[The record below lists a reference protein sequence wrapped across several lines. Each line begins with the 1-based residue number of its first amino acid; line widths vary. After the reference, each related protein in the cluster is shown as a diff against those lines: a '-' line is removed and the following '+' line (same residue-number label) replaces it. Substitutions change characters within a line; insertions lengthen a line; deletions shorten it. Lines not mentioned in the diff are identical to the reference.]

1 MKPSAGFFFLV
12 FVALAHA
19 APPHRPLAPELAAAA
34 PANLL
39 PADLASAMAFRNTI
53 TPPAT
58 ATWVQGEGGATVL
71 RLESTA
77 TAPDIRQATVSW
89 KLGAATERNAVLLAR
104 FQARAEYARQ
114 ESGEAILQFTVEQD
128 GARHLLVPLSIS
140 PEWTQIELPLATSA
154 AAAAGEMRVTLSFA
168 AIPQAVQ
175 IANLEVLHFGQ
186 RVQVEQLPQLRF
198 TYRGR
203 EPGATWRA
211 AALKRIEDI
220 RTAPL
225 RVRVLDASAR
235 PLPGAQVHVRLV
247 RPEFLFG
254 TAVDAALITAETED
268 ARRYR
273 ATLLSMF
280 DTAVLDNAVKWPR
293 WGSSPE
299 SRALALRAT
308 DWLEASKL
316 RIRGHNLVWP
326 GMKFLPPWVVQLPE
340 PKSELPLLIQERIR
354 DVMTPLRGRIVG
366 WDVINEM
373 LHEQYLFKFM
383 PETEAAGWFKLA
395 REIDPHAQLFINE
408 YSMLNNRRSPERIA
422 LYLELIRRLRAAG
435 APIDAIGVQGHV
447 GRQPRDP
454 QAVLADLDLLAT
466 EGLPVQITE
475 FDLDTPDEE
484 LQADYT
490 RDFLIAL
497 YSHPAVTGFTKWGF
511 WQSRHWKPQGAMF
524 RADWS
529 EKPNAKV
536 WRELVRG
543 EWLTKADLTA
553 DERGLAHLRGHLG
566 VYEFTVK
573 AAGKTSVQMRTLTK
587 AGADVTLLVP

>member
-1 MKPSAGFFFLV
+1 MI
-12 FVALAHA
+12 A
-19 APPHRPLAPELAAAA
+19 AMFGAPAHRPLASELAAAK
-34 PANLL
+34 PVNLL
-39 PADLASAMAFRNTI
+39 PADLAGAMTFRNTAN
-53 TPPAT
+53 PPAT
-58 ATWVQGEGGATVL
+58 ATWTEGEGGGAML
-71 RLESTA
+71 RLESTG
-77 TAPDIRQATVSW
+77 TASDIRQATVAW
-89 KLGAATERNAVLLAR
+89 KLRESVARNDVLLAR
-104 FQARAEYARQ
+104 FYARAEYARQ

-140 PEWTQIELPLATSA
+140 PEWTQVELPLATSA

-186 RVQVEQLPQLRF
+186 RVKVEQLPQMRF

-203 EPGATWRA
+203 EPGAAWRE
-211 AALKRIEDI
+211 AALKRIQEI

-225 RVRVLDASAR
+225 NLRVLDASVR
-235 PLPGAQVHVRLV
+235 PLAGARVEVRLV
-247 RPEFLFG
+247 QPEFLFG
-254 TAVDAALITAETED
+254 TAVDAALITAETKE

-273 ATLLSMF
+273 EVLLAMF

-299 SRALALRAT
+299 ARALALRAT

-326 GMKFLPPWVVQLPE
+326 GMKFLPPWVVALPE
-340 PKSELPLLIQERIR
+340 PKPELPRLIEERIR

-383 PETEAAGWFKLA
+383 PETEAARWFQLA
-395 REIDPHAQLFINE
+395 REIDPRAQLFINE

-454 QAVLADLDLLAT
+454 QDVLADLDLLAT

-484 LQADYT
+484 LQAEYT

-511 WQSRHWKPQGAMF
+511 WQSRHWKPNGAMF

-529 EKPNAKV
+529 EKPNAQV
-536 WRELVRG
+536 WRALVRG
-543 EWLTKADLTA
+543 EWLTRAEVTTDGEGKAQV
-553 DERGLAHLRGHLG
+553 RGHLG

-573 AAGKTSVQMRTLTK
+573 VAGKTSVQMRTLTK